1 MEVFLVATVVKIEIM
16 SLLHACGGVS
26 IQADNGY
33 QRIRSSPRMWRCFLK
48 ILKVVQH
55 NGSLLHACGG
65 VSPVQDYFIVGAESS
80 PRMWRCF
87 YFLQLFSDYC

>member
-16 SLLHACGGVS
+16 
-26 IQADNGY
+26 
-33 QRIRSSPRMWRCFLK
+33 
-48 ILKVVQH
+48 
-55 NGSLLHACGG
+55 SLLHACGG

-87 YFLQLFSDYC
+87 FLKFLVD